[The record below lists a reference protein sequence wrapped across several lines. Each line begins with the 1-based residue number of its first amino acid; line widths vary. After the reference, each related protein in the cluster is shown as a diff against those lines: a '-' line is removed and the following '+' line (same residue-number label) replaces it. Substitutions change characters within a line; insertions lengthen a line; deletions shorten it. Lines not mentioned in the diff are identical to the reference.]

1 MLKSLRG
8 KLVFIMLMLIVMLMS
23 VIVVFLT
30 RGVRDFYLD
39 EFHRRMTSAFTD
51 AEMISALRAA
61 ADEPDAAEQLE
72 EIIFAYAGQLGID
85 SWTRKFYILDGTT
98 GERLAGAEIGRGEVF
113 EMTPNILTALT
124 GENAYTGGSGSAYMD
139 AAAPIEGEYG
149 RFIIYIRDSRETSQ
163 NLSASLFRMILESL
177 AFGLVASAAISL
189 LLAQTLLSPIR
200 GMTKAAEAMGEGD
213 FTRKIP
219 VDSDDE
225 IGTLSTTFNTMASQL
240 ETTLDELKNAEKLRR
255 DFVANVSHE
264 LRTPLTSIRS
274 YAETM
279 HDTPDLPDETR
290 LEFLGVILNESD
302 RMTKIV
308 SDLLSLSRLDSGG
321 GLKIEQFS
329 LERSVR
335 EVYTAI
341 AIAAERRGQSV
352 ELDLQFGMP
361 DIMGDRARIEQV
373 LMNIMTNAVKYT
385 PEGGAVRV
393 SCGASGRFAWVK
405 ISDTGVGIPPEDLP
419 RVFDR
424 FYRVDK
430 ARSRESGGTG
440 LGLSIAKEITE
451 LHGGEITL
459 KSVYGSGSTFTIT
472 LPVDGPPEIA
482 TANEA
487 ASSDN
492 QQDSEAGDAMP
503 AEEEHEPLN

>member
-39 EFHRRMTSAFTD
+39 EFYVRMTSAFTD
-51 AEMISALRAA
+51 EDMISALRAA
-61 ADEPDAAEQLE
+61 ADEPDAAAQLE
-72 EIIFAYAGQLGID
+72 EIMTAYAGKLGID
-85 SWTRKFYILDGTT
+85 NWTRKFYILDGET
-98 GERLAGAEIGRGEVF
+98 GEAVAGAELPRGEVF
-113 EMTPNILTALT
+113 EMTPNILAALT
-124 GENAYTGGSGSAYMD
+124 GRNAYAGGPGGEYMD
-139 AAAPIEGEYG
+139 AAAPIDGEYG
-149 RFIIYIRDSRETSQ
+149 RFVVYIRDNRETSQ
-163 NLSASLFRMILESL
+163 NLSASLFKLILESL
-177 AFGLVASAAISL
+177 LFGLIASVAISL
-189 LLAQTLLSPIR
+189 LLSQTLLSPIR

-219 VDSDDE
+219 VESEDE

-264 LRTPLTSIRS
+264 LRTPLTSVRS

-279 HDTPDLPDETR
+279 HDAPELPPETR
-290 LEFLGVILNESD
+290 EEFLHVILNESD

-308 SDLLSLSRLDSGG
+308 SDLLDLSRLDSGG
-321 GLKIEQFS
+321 GLKMERFS
-329 LERSVR
+329 LERSMR
-335 EVYTAI
+335 DVYAAI
-341 AIAAERRGQSV
+341 AIASERRGQSV
-352 ELDLQFGMP
+352 ELDLQLGMP
-361 DIMGDRARIEQV
+361 DILGDRARIEQV

-385 PEGGAVRV
+385 PEGGSIKIACR
-393 SCGASGRFAWVK
+393 AERTATQWVK
-405 ISDTGVGIPPEDLP
+405 ISDTGVGIPADDLP

-440 LGLSIAKEITE
+440 LG
-451 LHGGEITL
+451 
-459 KSVYGSGSTFTIT
+459 
-472 LPVDGPPEIA
+472 
-482 TANEA
+482 
-487 ASSDN
+487 
-492 QQDSEAGDAMP
+492 
-503 AEEEHEPLN
+503 